1 MSKELDKWWLNYKLP
16 DYDKIIENIKNSQE
30 KNAAIIRGEYEDEET
45 EETDINIDDMQDVKV
60 RDLKQVRDTQFVPS
74 QEYLDSMP
82 DIQNS
87 PYAPT
92 IPIERV
98 GIHDFHMPLKVTQK
112 DGGAQEV
119 QASITGMVSLE
130 ADKAGINMSR
140 IIRTAYKSIDD
151 VFDIDRLCDVLT
163 NYKRDLD
170 AFEAH
175 IIMKFR
181 YRLWQEAL
189 RSVKENGEKEGGW
202 QYYDVTFD
210 VDLDRDGL
218 FRKVMYLDFVYSSA
232 CPCSTALSKHA
243 AMTREIYAIPHSQ
256 RSVARIAIEFDE
268 KIWIE
273 DLVDACREALVTET
287 LVFCKRQDEQAFAE
301 LNGYQPKFVEDAAR
315 IIATLLNKNSKVLD
329 FKVVVSHLESLHSH
343 NAIAVILKGLP
354 TSEFCADVTYEEF
367 KSLIK

>member
-1 MSKELDKWWLNYKLP
+1 MNSEIKVNELRHEAD
-16 DYDKIIENIKNSQE
+16 
-30 KNAAIIRGEYEDEET
+30 
-45 EETDINIDDMQDVKV
+45 
-60 RDLKQVRDTQFVPS
+60 RDFQPTP
-74 QEYLDSMP
+74 EYLASMP

-98 GIHDFHMPLKVTQK
+98 GIHSFHMPLRVQEK
-112 DGGAQEV
+112 GGGSQEV
-119 QASITGMVSLE
+119 QATITGMVSLE

-163 NYKRDLD
+163 NYKKDLQS
-170 AFEAH
+170 FEAH

-189 RSVKENGEKEGGW
+189 RSVKEDGTKEGGW
-202 QYYDVTFD
+202 QYYDITFD
-210 VDLDRDGL
+210 VDLDRKGQ

-232 CPCSTALSKHA
+232 CPCSAALSHHA
-243 AMTREIYAIPHSQ
+243 AITRGVYGIPHSQ
-256 RSVARIAIEFDE
+256 RSVARMAIEFDE

-273 DLVDACREALVTET
+273 DLVEACRENLLTET

-301 LNGYQPKFVEDAAR
+301 FNAAQPKFVEDAAR
-315 IIATLLNKNSKVLD
+315 IIATMLNHMDSVLD
-329 FKVVVSHLESLHSH
+329 YKVVISHAESLHSH
-343 NAIAVILKGLP
+343 NAIAVILKGNP
-354 TSEFCADVTYEEF
+354 NSKFTADVTFDELQ
-367 KSLIK
+367 SLIK

>member
-1 MSKELDKWWLNYKLP
+1 MTKD
-16 DYDKIIENIKNSQE
+16 IKV
-30 KNAAIIRGEYEDEET
+30 I
-45 EETDINIDDMQDVKV
+45 
-60 RDLKQVRDTQFVPS
+60 DLKRVNDKNFIPD

-98 GIHDFHMPLKVTQK
+98 GIHGFHMPLIVRQR
-112 DGGAQEV
+112 DGGQQEV

-140 IIRTAYKSIDD
+140 IIRTAYKSLDD
-151 VFDIDRLCDVLT
+151 ALDIDKLCEVLT

-189 RSVKENGEKEGGW
+189 RSVKEDGTKEGGW

-210 VDLDRDGL
+210 VDLNKAGE
-218 FRKVMYLDFVYSSA
+218 FRKVMYVDFVYSSA
-232 CPCSTALSKHA
+232 CPCSMALSKHA
-243 AMTREIYAIPHSQ
+243 ALERGVYGIPHSQ
-256 RSVARIAIEFDE
+256 RSVARIAIEFYDF
-268 KIWIE
+268 IWIE
-273 DLVDACREALVTET
+273 DIIDACREALVTET

-315 IIATLLNKNSKVLD
+315 IIATTLNDNLFIND
-329 FKVVVSHLESLHSH
+329 YKVVISHLESLHSH
-343 NAIAVILKGLP
+343 NAISVILKGLP
-354 TSEFCADVTYEEF
+354 GSKFTTDVSYAEFE
-367 KSLIK
+367 SLTR